1 MLNIQRD
8 YSLLRH
14 NTFGMDVRA
23 AAFVEYS
30 SEAELR
36 EAAAMLRSGELP
48 SPWLHIGGGSNLL
61 FTGDWPGTVLHS
73 SIVCCKELSRDADTV
88 TVRVGS
94 GMVWDDFVALCV
106 ERGWYGPENLSAVP
120 GETGAAAVQNIGA
133 YGVEVKDMIAEVET
147 LDMQSGEKRVFA
159 ARECGYG
166 YRSSVFKCQENKRYI
181 VLSVVMRLGLVPKL
195 NLSYKALAEALK
207 GQDTIS
213 AADVRRAVCEV
224 RASKLPDPA
233 VTGSAGSFFTN
244 PVVSREKLEELQS
257 EWPAIPYHEVQ
268 TAPDREMQSVQ
279 ESDKEPSM
287 SGSDEGRTVR
297 DAEVRTVQKGA
308 SVRCGSSDR
317 SGGNQ
322 VKLSAGWLIEQCGWK
337 GRSLGRA
344 GVYPKQAL
352 VLVNLGGASGAEV
365 VALADAVR
373 NSVRERFGV
382 ELYPEVNIL

>member
-1 MLNIQRD
+1 MLNVQRD

-23 AAFVEYS
+23 AAFVEYG

-73 SIVCCKELSRDADTV
+73 SIVYCKEVSRDADTV

-106 ERGWYGPENLSAVP
+106 ERGWYGAENLSAVP

-133 YGVEVKDMIAEVET
+133 YGVEVKDLISEVET
-147 LDMQSGEKRVFA
+147 LDMQSGEKRIFTA
-159 ARECGYG
+159 LECGYG
-166 YRSSVFKCQENKRYI
+166 YRSSVFKRQENKRYI
-181 VLSVVMRLGLVPKL
+181 VLSVVMRLGLVPHL
-195 NLSYKALAEALK
+195 NLGYKALAEALK
-207 GQDTIS
+207 GQEAIS

-257 EWPAIPYHEVQ
+257 KWPAIPYHEVQ
-268 TAPDREMQSVQ
+268 AAPDREAQSVR
-279 ESDKEPSM
+279 E
-287 SGSDEGRTVR
+287 
-297 DAEVRTVQKGA
+297 GA

-382 ELYPEVNIL
+382 ELHPEVNIL